1 MWKSADGNKDEAP
14 EANEGAEAKGGDQH
28 AKGGR
33 GLLGKKLIIL
43 LVAGLA
49 LAGGG
54 IGAAKFLAGGSD
66 QDKPKEKEVVAP
78 LTYEFA
84 DLVVNVRETA
94 DTRVL
99 RCVIHVEVDN
109 DKAVEELD
117 LLDVVYR
124 DEILEILR
132 SKTLDDLKYPGENAV
147 KRQIRDQLNRRMS
160 KGSVVE
166 VYFKEFLIH

>member
-1 MWKSADGNKDEAP
+1 MWKSADGAKDEAP
-14 EANEGAEAKGGDQH
+14 EAGGDAEAKGGE
-28 AKGGR
+28 AKPKG

-43 LVAGLA
+43 LVAGLV

-54 IGAAKFLAGGSD
+54 IGAAKFLAGGGSGE
-66 QDKPKEKEVVAP
+66 DKPKDTKVVAP

-84 DLVVNVRETA
+84 DLVVNVRDTA

-99 RCVIHVEVDN
+99 RCVIHLEVDG
-109 DKAVEELD
+109 DKALEELR
-117 LLDVVYR
+117 LRDVVYR

-132 SKTLDDLKYPGENAV
+132 SKSLDDLKYPGDNAL
-147 KRQIRDQLNRRMS
+147 KRQIRDQLNRRMT

-166 VYFKEFLIH
+166 VYFKEFLVH